1 MGVLLMLMTIGG
13 LIVAA
18 ILFLI
23 ALYTG
28 EAWLAKFVCGGVVV
42 WFVFYF
48 TMLIGVS
55 LFSSEKTIELNE
67 PKAFCGFYFDC
78 HMHAAVKSV
87 RTAKSIGG
95 KTANG
100 KFYIVTVK
108 VFSDAVKAALGLI
121 TVEAHVVDASKREY
135 ARDLDAETQ
144 LPAQPEFEKQIGP
157 QESFEKEIVFDLPV
171 DIKDPRLDIRE
182 GYGIDHAIETVLIG
196 DEDSIF
202 HKRVYFNISEQNT
215 LAGVK

>member
-18 ILFLI
+18 VLFVI

-28 EAWLAKFVCGGVVV
+28 KAWLAKFVFGGVVV

-55 LFSSEKTIELNE
+55 IFSSEKTLALNE
-67 PKAFCGFYFDC
+67 PKAFCGFYIDC

-87 RTAKSIGG
+87 RMAKTIGS

-100 KFYIVTVK
+100 EFYIVTVE
-108 VFSDAVKAALGLI
+108 VFSDAVTATLGLT
-121 TVEAHVVDASKREY
+121 TVDTHIVDASKREY
-135 ARDLDAETQ
+135 NRDIEAESQ
-144 LPAQPEFEKQIGP
+144 LEQQPEFEKQIGP
-157 QESFEKEIVFDLPV
+157 EESFEKVIVFDLPV
-171 DIKDPRLDIRE
+171 DVKAPRLDIRE
-182 GYGIDHAIETVLIG
+182 GYGIDRVIEAFLIG
-196 DEDSIF
+196 DEDSIV
-202 HKRVYFNISEQNT
+202 HKRNYFKLSEQNDV
-215 LAGVK
+215 AGVK